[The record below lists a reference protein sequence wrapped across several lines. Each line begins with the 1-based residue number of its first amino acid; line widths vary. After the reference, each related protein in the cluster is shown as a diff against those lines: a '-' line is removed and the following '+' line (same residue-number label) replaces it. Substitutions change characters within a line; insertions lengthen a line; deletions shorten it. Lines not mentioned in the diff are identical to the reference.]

1 MEYVVMPKS
10 KITRTIL
17 KDVGFPTEAIIG
29 GVIRGKNSF
38 IAHGDTLIKPYD
50 RVIVFALPSE
60 IFKVGKF
67 FN

>member
-1 MEYVVMPKS
+1 MEYVVKPQS
-10 KITRTIL
+10 PITSAPL
-17 KDVGFPTEAIIG
+17 KDVGFPDEAIIG

-50 RVIVFALPSE
+50 RVVVFALPSE
-60 IFKVGKF
+60 IYTVGKF